1 MNSAASLHAVFI
13 IQLSQYI
20 LMSR

>member
-13 IQLSQYI
+13 IQMSQHI
-20 LMSR
+20 LLFI